1 MGKFFWWRQQKF
13 RFSNADF
20 PFWYSDL
27 MHNFREIR
35 QVNIK
40 GWKMHF
46 SQSDDTHLLA
56 LLREG
61 SALAFKE
68 LYERYWLYVYRLA
81 LRKVS
86 REDVAQEMAQ
96 QLFENLWD
104 KREKLLINNVKAYL
118 TRSLKNLI
126 IDYIRRNILEENYLD
141 QLKLYYEKH
150 TDTGIDV
157 FEYNELTGVVSSLL
171 EKLPDKTRQVFILSR
186 YEAYTIPE
194 IAQQLNLSEKAIEYH
209 LSKSLR
215 YLREHLREFI
225 LFFLLLA
232 HS

>member
-1 MGKFFWWRQQKF
+1 M
-13 RFSNADF
+13 
-20 PFWYSDL
+20 
-27 MHNFREIR
+27 
-35 QVNIK
+35 
-40 GWKMHF
+40 
-46 SQSDDTHLLA
+46 
-56 LLREG
+56 
-61 SALAFKE
+61 
-68 LYERYWLYVYRLA
+68 
-81 LRKVS
+81 
-86 REDVAQEMAQ
+86 
-96 QLFENLWD
+96 
-104 KREKLLINNVKAYL
+104 LINNVKAYL

-194 IAQQLNLSEKAIEYH
+194 IAQHLNLSEKAIEYH